1 MTWKV
6 LLPWQPKAMNSL
18 RLTKM
23 GTGRQEESKGES
35 STGFSGVGVEV
46 EGPVLAALIDDG
58 EVALGGGRDSTYGAG
73 VGDTGVA

>member
-6 LLPWQPKAMNSL
+6 LVPWQPKAMNSL

-35 STGFSGVGVEV
+35 SL
-46 EGPVLAALIDDG
+46 VLPA
-58 EVALGGGRDSTYGAG
+58 
-73 VGDTGVA
+73 